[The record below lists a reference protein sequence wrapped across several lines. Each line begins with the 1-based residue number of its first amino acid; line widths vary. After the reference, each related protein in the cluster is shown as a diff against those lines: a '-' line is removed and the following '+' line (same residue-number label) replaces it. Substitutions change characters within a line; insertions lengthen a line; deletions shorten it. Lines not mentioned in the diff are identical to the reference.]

1 MRSGGMRMSIK
12 MFNREKCLE
21 IVRGNLGEGFDHLCE
36 IREVTLYKHPVIGW
50 LVTIHH
56 IVGEE
61 GESEIVDAK
70 PLILFVGGSFE
81 FREAE
86 MSIDLG
92 YFPDRE
98 DLDLLGVHYKLDK
111 FERVVGVLPSWPNIY
126 YVTGYVNN
134 IAFSLGV
141 YVNPNDEELKE
152 FLLNAYLDWL
162 GGPEVRDLKSKLA
175 ELKTGT

>member
-1 MRSGGMRMSIK
+1 MVPGLG
-12 MFNREKCLE
+12 FDYGKCLE
-21 IVRGNLGEGFDHLCE
+21 IVRGNLGEGFEHLCE
-36 IREVTLYKHPVIGW
+36 IREITLFKHPVIGW

-56 IVGEE
+56 IVGEK

-70 PLILFVGGSFE
+70 PLTLSVGGSFE

-86 MSIDLG
+86 VNIDLG

-98 DLDLLGVHYKLDK
+98 DLDLLGARYKLGK
-111 FERVVGVLPSWPNIY
+111 FERVVGILPSWPNTY

-141 YVNPNDEELKE
+141 HVNPDDEELKE
-152 FLLNAYLDWL
+152 LLLNAYLDWL
-162 GGPEVRDLKSKLA
+162 RGSEVRRLKSKLA
-175 ELKTGT
+175 ELKLP